1 MKASNLNLREDSIGK
16 LFLKYS
22 IPSAVGMMVYS
33 IYVVIDGI
41 FVGRVV
47 GAEGLAAVNVAMPY
61 FSLAF
66 ALSIMVGVG
75 ANTVVAIELGEG
87 KIKKA
92 QNTFNMAFFVLM
104 AISMAITILTFIF
117 LDDFARLLG
126 ANDNILPLVKD
137 YIIVI
142 GMFLPAFTGQ
152 GFLAS
157 ALRAVE
163 KPNLAM
169 ICNVSGSVLNVILD
183 YIFIVEL
190 GLGVKG
196 AALATGIA
204 FTIAFFIGIIGFL
217 QKDCILKFSR
227 FDIQWK
233 KIIRFLYNGSSE
245 AITEITIAFTTFLF
259 NIVLMNKL
267 GDVGVSAF
275 SIVSYITY
283 LVTAIF
289 IGISTGVAPI
299 ISFNYGA
306 KESDRILQITKLTAK
321 VMIGIGIIATCVLI
335 FFGEALIELFA
346 EGNLDLIDVT
356 INACK
361 IYAISFLFNG
371 MNILGASYFTALED
385 AKTSVIISVLRGVV
399 FIAIGI
405 VLLPRIFGD
414 NGIWMTVAFSE
425 IITLVY
431 TLRVMKKSREEV
443 ENLVPVEL
451 R

>member
-1 MKASNLNLREDSIGK
+1 MDTSNLNLREDNIGR

-22 IPSAVGMMVYS
+22 IPSAIGMLVYS

-66 ALSIMVGVG
+66 ALSIMVGIG

-87 KIKKA
+87 KKKKA

-104 AISMAITILTFIF
+104 IISLFITLLTFIF
-117 LDDFARLLG
+117 LEDFARLLG
-126 ANDNILPLVKD
+126 ANDSILPLVKD

-142 GMFLPAFTGQ
+142 GIFLPAFTGQ
-152 GFLAS
+152 GFLSS
-157 ALRAVE
+157 ALRAVK

-169 ICNVSGSVLNVILD
+169 MCDVSGSILNVILD
-183 YIFIVEL
+183 YIFIVQL
-190 GLGVKG
+190 GLGVMG

-204 FTIAFFIGIIGFL
+204 FTIAFFIGLIGFL
-217 QKDCILKFSR
+217 QKDCMIKFSK
-227 FDIQWK
+227 FNIQWK
-233 KIIRFLYNGSSE
+233 KIIRFLCNGSSE

-267 GDVGVSAF
+267 GDVGVAAF

-283 LVTAIF
+283 LVTAVF
-289 IGISTGVAPI
+289 IGIASGIAPI

-306 KESDRILQITKLTAK
+306 KESERILEITNLAAK
-321 VMIGIGIIATCVLI
+321 VMIGIGLVATCVLI
-335 FFGEALIELFA
+335 IWGEGLIALFVEGDAGLIE
-346 EGNLDLIDVT
+346 VT
-356 INACK
+356 VTACR

-371 MNILGASYFTALED
+371 INILGAAYFTALED
-385 AKTSVIISVLRGVV
+385 AKTSVTISVLRGIV

-405 VLLPRIFGD
+405 VLLPRVFGE

-425 IITLVY
+425 IITLAY
-431 TLRVMKKSREEV
+431 TLRVVKKSMGEV
-443 ENLVPVEL
+443 EGLVPLEI